1 LRKGVQM
8 AKQIKHKEINIINK
22 KAGFEFILTQKFVA
36 GLQITGTEVKSIRLG
51 NAGIAEAYCFFKGEE
66 LFIKGM
72 NIGTFK
78 QGSHFNHEPFRL
90 RKLLLKK
97 KELDKLRIKAAE
109 KGFGIVP
116 VKVFESERG
125 FIKLE
130 IAIGQGKKSFDKRE
144 SIKERDVE
152 RSLRRA
158 ES

>member
-1 LRKGVQM
+1 M
-8 AKQIKHKEINIINK
+8 ATKKEIHIVNK

-36 GLQITGTEVKSIRLG
+36 GLQLTGTEVKSVRLG
-51 NAGIAEAYCFFKGEE
+51 NAGIGEAFCFFKGDE

-97 KELDKLRIKAAE
+97 RELEKLKVKAAE
-109 KGFGIVP
+109 KGFAIVP

-125 FIKLE
+125 FIKIE
-130 IAIGQGKKSFDKRE
+130 ISIGQGKKAFDKRE
-144 SIKERDVE
+144 TIKEREVQ
-152 RSLRRA
+152 RSMRR
-158 ES
+158 EE